1 VFSNKK
7 REDHAEYE
15 GKGNDE
21 IDFAWIV
28 FIGMKIGYT
37 EKEISRMYYGK
48 WYEMFQH
55 FKWYHNFTVKKYLFK
70 EPEKEVSLMDL

>member
-1 VFSNKK
+1 
-7 REDHAEYE
+7 
-15 GKGNDE
+15 
-21 IDFAWIV
+21 
-28 FIGMKIGYT
+28 MKIGYT

>member
-1 VFSNKK
+1 
-7 REDHAEYE
+7 
-15 GKGNDE
+15 
-21 IDFAWIV
+21 
-28 FIGMKIGYT
+28 MKIGYT

-70 EPEKEVSLMDL
+70 EPEKEVSLMDLQSKMQYNKEKGQEDEIWIRKEKHFCK

>member
-1 VFSNKK
+1 
-7 REDHAEYE
+7 
-15 GKGNDE
+15 
-21 IDFAWIV
+21 
-28 FIGMKIGYT
+28 MKIGYT

-70 EPEKEVSLMDL
+70 EPEKEVSLMDLQPKMQYNKEKSQEDKIWIRKEKHFCK